1 MARWNRVCEGFVPFS
16 VRPSSRFLSAPRP
29 ILSLVHFKGTHTHID
44 ELEDFN
50 YVDISRNNFHYTGSW
65 YSFCLNKLHTCTD
78 PLSVVTEIQTICWS
92 QSVQPVDYRRDLL
105 MYNPESV
112 LCLSL
117 FHVLSFC
124 KRKSQYV
131 FSSCNWSF
139 EQFSIPLCCLGNKTS
154 NWNSSLKHG
163 FWILFS
169 MYNIHVKVMQVK
181 ISVK

>member
-92 QSVQPVDYRRDLL
+92 QSVQPVDYRWDLL

-112 LCLSL
+112 YAYLCFMYFHFVKENLNMFSL
-117 FHVLSFC
+117 VVIEVSSNFPFPFVALET
-124 KRKSQYV
+124 KRQI
-131 FSSCNWSF
+131 
-139 EQFSIPLCCLGNKTS
+139 QIPLWSMDFEFC
-154 NWNSSLKHG
+154 SLC
-163 FWILFS
+163 ITY
-169 MYNIHVKVMQVK
+169 M
-181 ISVK
+181 